1 MRIGLVIED
10 FDPQGGGAERWIAA
24 FAQYLV
30 QAGHEVHIFTF
41 KCQVEIAPLLLHV
54 MPEPGTL
61 IGRAQV
67 VERFVAPFRPI
78 VLHDSGTGWSAD
90 VFHSQT
96 GSRLLCVKQDV
107 AARRVGQ
114 RIAALLSPRIWWRH
128 HLMDRIERRAMHNA
142 KRVIVASSRL
152 QTLLSQRHRLE
163 SGRLRMI
170 PNGIDPARFGTEILS
185 PLRAPF
191 RRELGA
197 GDALLCVMVA
207 YNLRLKGLE
216 TALRAIAIVLEQRD
230 DIRLAVA
237 GGMPDAAM
245 AELISRLGLNGKVR
259 FCGNVAGIEKLFA
272 AADVFVH
279 PTRWDA
285 CSLATTEA
293 MAAGL
298 PVITTAMDG
307 ASDLITDGE
316 NGFVLRNPAD
326 HRRLAQCLTVLFD
339 AAARRRMG
347 DAARLHVVA
356 DRQQDD
362 NFRAVE
368 AVLAEACNES

>member
-1 MRIGLVIED
+1 MRIGLVIEH
-10 FDPQGGGAERWIAA
+10 FDPQSGGAERWIAA

-30 QAGHEVHIFTF
+30 QMGHEVHIFTF
-41 KCQVEIAPLLLHV
+41 KCQVEIAPLFLHV

-67 VERFVAPFRPI
+67 LERFVVPFRPM
-78 VLHDSGTGWSAD
+78 VLHDSGTGWSGE

-114 RIAALLSPRIWWRH
+114 RVASLLSPRIWWRH
-128 HLMDRIERRAMHNA
+128 HLMDRIERQAMQNA

-152 QTLLSQRHRLE
+152 KTLLSQRHHLE
-163 SGRLRMI
+163 SARLRTI
-170 PNGIDPARFGTEILS
+170 PNGIDPARFTAEILS

-191 RRELGA
+191 RHELGA

-216 TALRAIAIVLEQRD
+216 TALRAISIVLQQRE

-237 GGMPDAAM
+237 GGMPDAEM
-245 AELISRLGLNGKVR
+245 ADLISRLGVNDKVQ

-279 PTRWDA
+279 PSRWDA

-293 MAAGL
+293 MASGL
-298 PVITTAMDG
+298 PVITTVMDG
-307 ASDLITDGE
+307 ASDLIKDGE

-326 HRRLAQCLTVLFD
+326 HRRLAHCLTVLFD
-339 AAARRRMG
+339 AAARRRIG
-347 DAARLHVVA
+347 DAARLKVSA
-356 DRQQDD
+356 DRRQND

-368 AVLAEACNES
+368 AVLAEACNET